1 MNILIT
7 GGAGFI
13 GSRFAE
19 MLTTQEIVNPFNE
32 IVVIDKL
39 TYSGNRA
46 NLQSIESNPK
56 FSFEK
61 LDICDES
68 GVRKVLTKYRITHV
82 VNFAAESHVDR
93 SIESSEAFYQTNV
106 MGTRNLLDS
115 SRVHGVERFIQ
126 VSTDE
131 VYGSIA
137 QGSWEETQ
145 PLDPSSPYSASKAA
159 ADLLVTAYFKTHK
172 MNVGITRCSN
182 NYGIRQFPEKVI
194 PRFITNLL
202 EGKKIPIYG
211 QGLQVR
217 EWIHVD
223 DHCRGIYKV
232 LDKGVPG
239 DIYNIGGEV
248 EMPNIELARLIIKLF
263 EVEENET
270 FQYVEDR
277 KGHDFRYS
285 LTGSKIKKELGFESQ
300 TIFHD
305 EIVKLIDW
313 YKENRSW
320 WEPLL
325 DKS

>member
-1 MNILIT
+1 MNLLIT

-19 MLTTQEIVNPFNE
+19 MLTSQEILNPFNQ

-46 NLQSIESNPK
+46 NLQAIESNPK
-56 FSFEK
+56 FAFEM
-61 LDICDES
+61 LDICDEA
-68 GVRKVLTKYRITHV
+68 GVRQALTKYQITHV

-106 MGTRNLLDS
+106 MGTRNLLDL
-115 SRVHGVERFIQ
+115 SRAHAVKRFIQ

-131 VYGSIA
+131 VYGSITE
-137 QGSWEETQ
+137 GSWEETQ

-159 ADLLVTAYFKTHK
+159 ADLLVMAYFKTHN

-182 NYGIRQFPEKVI
+182 NFGIRQFPEKVI

-223 DHCRGIYKV
+223 DHCRGIYQV
-232 LDKGVPG
+232 LDAGAPG
-239 DIYNIGGEV
+239 EIYNIGGEI
-248 EMPNIELARLIIKLF
+248 EMPNIDLARIIVDIFGVNEEDAF
-263 EVEENET
+263 E
-270 FQYVEDR
+270 FVEDR

-285 LTGSKIKKELGFESQ
+285 LTGNKIKRELRYKSQ
-300 TIFHD
+300 TDFQE
-305 EIVKLIDW
+305 EIVKLITW

>member
-1 MNILIT
+1 MNLLIT

-19 MLTTQEIVNPFNE
+19 MLTTQEILNPFNQ

-46 NLQSIESNPK
+46 NLQAIESNPK
-56 FSFEK
+56 FAFEM
-61 LDICDES
+61 LDICDEV
-68 GVRKVLTKYRITHV
+68 GVRQALTKYQITHV

-106 MGTRNLLDS
+106 MGTRNLLDL
-115 SRVHGVERFIQ
+115 SRAHAVKRFVQ

-131 VYGSIA
+131 VYGSITE
-137 QGSWEETQ
+137 GSWEETQ

-159 ADLLVTAYFKTHK
+159 ADLLVMAYFKTHK

-223 DHCRGIYKV
+223 DHCRGIYQV
-232 LDKGVPG
+232 LDAGAPG
-239 DIYNIGGEV
+239 EIYNIGGEI
-248 EMPNIELARLIIKLF
+248 EMPNIDLARVIIDIFGVNEEDAF
-263 EVEENET
+263 E
-270 FQYVEDR
+270 FVEDR

-285 LTGSKIKKELGFESQ
+285 LTGNKIKRELGYESQ
-300 TIFHD
+300 TNFQE
-305 EIVKLIDW
+305 EIVKLVTW